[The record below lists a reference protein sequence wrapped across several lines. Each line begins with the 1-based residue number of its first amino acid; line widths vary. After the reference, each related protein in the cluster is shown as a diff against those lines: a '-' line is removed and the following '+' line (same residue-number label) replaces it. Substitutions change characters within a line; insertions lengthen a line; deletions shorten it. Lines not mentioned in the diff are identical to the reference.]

1 MHEDQG
7 ITNRAH
13 FKKVKA
19 CKIYKHMPHING
31 DILVHIRHYVR
42 GTVYICACSS
52 MCVEEDSLFP
62 KSTPWFP
69 FISSVCPVI
78 APPPLP
84 HAFLFLSS
92 LTINSYNPSLP
103 YLCFSGAPSF
113 KISSSIDFFI
123 PPDLGTVHASVDL
136 PLSWACVASVSSF
149 FLWKSQPSVPFVLTP
164 TAGYLLMSAA
174 LVGQNYDI
182 PWLL

>member
-19 CKIYKHMPHING
+19 CKIYKHMPHIDG

-69 FISSVCPVI
+69 FISSFCPVI

-123 PPDLGTVHASVDL
+123 PPDLVLCMSLWTCLCPGSVL
-136 PLSWACVASVSSF
+136 LLCLHSF
-149 FLWKSQPSVPFVLTP
+149 FGRVS
-164 TAGYLLMSAA
+164 
-174 LVGQNYDI
+174 LVFH
-182 PWLL
+182 LS